1 MSSDP
6 NPEKAQLG
14 TFFTS
19 VHFPSGS
26 PFHHPCALLQAM
38 PERELWPAGL
48 CSEPVTHIGSCGGM
62 MSTTSTH
69 SGSSDSSY
77 DFLSAE
83 EKECLLFLE
92 KTIGSLEAEADSGL
106 STDESEPATS
116 PRSFRA
122 LPAATTTTPQQT
134 PQGKPEALDIQQV
147 PVPKRVAQASG
158 PPESHSLG
166 LRSGSYSLPRN
177 LHLGRSQN
185 VRESATQTNSPTS
198 EASKVFLEEPEKGQ
212 TSQGAKT
219 VQPPAPSQKGTLD
232 LNTVLIP
239 PPAAFQD
246 ISPKKSGEERTP
258 KKPGEQT
265 HTPRGHS
272 PDRRPHSQKNVEMSS
287 ETMSHK
293 ATKKGW
299 TEGPQPP
306 AQPSQNTKADEPS
319 LPSGVKPNIQQAPL
333 TATKARKLP
342 PNIVLKSSRSSFHSH
357 PQNWL
362 SNHTEATDS
371 GPVSSLQEQRKARR
385 EALEKL
391 GLPQDQ
397 DDASLLVNKQ
407 TGTLK
412 VKEAQAQSPSQ
423 ARAPAQSASSAAAA
437 AALVSGTASA
447 AGKPSP
453 VKAVT
458 PMDSLSKGWVPTQES
473 PPGKAVA
480 AKSMPIPIPKASKE
494 NSSLTQPKSDPRL
507 TLQESSIPGLRQM
520 NFKSNTLERSGV
532 GLSSYLSAAE
542 KEPSCQTSTSLGKS
556 PFPDKVS
563 PSVFRN
569 SRPRPASLGMGKDFA
584 GIQGGKLVG
593 LEQDRCSSQQPSFKG
608 QSHDRL
614 PRPPC
619 VSVKIAPKGI
629 PDGHRREAL
638 KKLGL
643 LKE

>member
-1 MSSDP
+1 M
-6 NPEKAQLG
+6 AQLG

-19 VHFPSGS
+19 IHFPSGS
-26 PFHHPCALLQAM
+26 PSHHPCALLQAM

-122 LPAATTTTPQQT
+122 LPTTTTQQA

-147 PVPKRVAQASG
+147 PVPKRAAQPSG

-166 LRSGSYSLPRN
+166 LRLGSHSLPRN

-212 TSQGAKT
+212 TSQGAET
-219 VQPPAPSQKGTLD
+219 VQPTAPPQKGTLD

-239 PPAAFQD
+239 PPEAFQD
-246 ISPKKSGEERTP
+246 ISPKESGEERTR
-258 KKPGEQT
+258 KKPEQT
-265 HTPRGHS
+265 HTPRSHS
-272 PDRRPHSQKNVEMSS
+272 PDRRPDSQKNVEMSS
-287 ETMSHK
+287 ETMPHK
-293 ATKKGW
+293 ATEKGW
-299 TEGPQPP
+299 TEGPQQPEQPP
-306 AQPSQNTKADEPS
+306 AQSSQNTKAEEPS

-333 TATKARKLP
+333 TATKPRKLP

-357 PQNWL
+357 PQSWL
-362 SNHTEATDS
+362 TNHTEATDS
-371 GPVSSLQEQRKARR
+371 GPASSLQEQRKARR

-397 DDASLLVNKQ
+397 DDPSLLVNKH

-412 VKEAQAQSPSQ
+412 VKEAQAQTPSQ
-423 ARAPAQSASSAAAA
+423 ARAPAQSASSAPPP
-437 AALVSGTASA
+437 ALVSGTASA

-458 PMDSLSKGWVPTQES
+458 PMDSLSKGWIPTQET
-473 PPGKAVA
+473 PPGKTVA

-542 KEPSCQTSTSLGKS
+542 KDPSCQTSTSLGKN

-593 LEQDRCSSQQPSFKG
+593 LEQGRCSQQPSFKG

-619 VSVKIAPKGI
+619 VSVKISPKGI

>member
-1 MSSDP
+1 M
-6 NPEKAQLG
+6 
-14 TFFTS
+14 
-19 VHFPSGS
+19 
-26 PFHHPCALLQAM
+26 
-38 PERELWPAGL
+38 
-48 CSEPVTHIGSCGGM
+48 
-62 MSTTSTH
+62 
-69 SGSSDSSY
+69 
-77 DFLSAE
+77 
-83 EKECLLFLE
+83 
-92 KTIGSLEAEADSGL
+92 
-106 STDESEPATS
+106 
-116 PRSFRA
+116 
-122 LPAATTTTPQQT
+122 
-134 PQGKPEALDIQQV
+134 
-147 PVPKRVAQASG
+147 PKRVAQSSS
-158 PPESHSLG
+158 PPECHSLG

-185 VRESATQTNSPTS
+185 LRESATQTNSPVS
-198 EASKVFLEEPEKGQ
+198 EAPEVFLKEPKKGQ

-219 VQPPAPSQKGTLD
+219 IQPPAPSQKGTLD

-239 PPAAFQD
+239 PPEAFQD
-246 ISPKKSGEERTP
+246 IKPKKSGGESPP

-265 HTPRGHS
+265 HTPQDHS
-272 PDRRPHSQKNVEMSS
+272 LNSSPHSQKKVEMSS
-287 ETMSHK
+287 EAVSHK
-293 ATKKGW
+293 ATEKGW
-299 TEGPQPP
+299 TEGPQQPQQPP
-306 AQPSQNTKADEPS
+306 GQSSQNMKAEEAA

-333 TATKARKLP
+333 TASKPRRLP

-397 DDASLLVNKQ
+397 DDPSLFVNKH
-407 TGTLK
+407 TSTLK
-412 VKEAQAQSPSQ
+412 IKDTQAQTPSQ
-423 ARAPAQSASSAAAA
+423 AQAPVQTASP
-437 AALVSGTASA
+437 ALVSGTASA
-447 AGKPSP
+447 AGKVSA

-458 PMDSLSKGWVPTQES
+458 PMDSLSKGWSPAQET
-473 PPGKAVA
+473 PPGKVA
-480 AKSMPIPIPKASKE
+480 AAKAMPIPIPKASKE
-494 NSSLTQPKSDPRL
+494 NSSLTQPKPDPRL

-542 KEPSCQTSTSLGKS
+542 KDPSCQTSTSLGKS
-556 PFPDKVS
+556 PFMDKVS
-563 PSVFRN
+563 SSVFRN

-593 LEQDRCSSQQPSFKG
+593 LEQGQCSQQSSFKG
-608 QSHDRL
+608 QSHDKL

-619 VSVKIAPKGI
+619 VSVKISPKGI

>member
-1 MSSDP
+1 
-6 NPEKAQLG
+6 
-14 TFFTS
+14 
-19 VHFPSGS
+19 
-26 PFHHPCALLQAM
+26 M
-38 PERELWPAGL
+38 PKRELWPAGP
-48 CSEPVTHIGSCGGM
+48 CSELVTHIGSCDSM

-122 LPAATTTTPQQT
+122 LPITQQA
-134 PQGKPEALDIQQV
+134 PQGNPEVTDIQQV
-147 PVPKRVAQASG
+147 PSPKRVPQSSG
-158 PPESHSLG
+158 PPESPSLG

-185 VRESATQTNSPTS
+185 LRESATQTNSHGSQTPGVYL
-198 EASKVFLEEPEKGQ
+198 AEPEKAQ
-212 TSQGAKT
+212 TSQTTKPF
-219 VQPPAPSQKGTLD
+219 QSPAPSQETTLD

-239 PPAAFQD
+239 PPEAFQD
-246 ISPKKSGEERTP
+246 IRPKQSREESPLKELGEKRYTPQAHSLVSLQKKEP
-258 KKPGEQT
+258 
-265 HTPRGHS
+265 
-272 PDRRPHSQKNVEMSS
+272 S

-293 ATKKGW
+293 ATEKGW
-299 TEGPQPP
+299 TEGPQQPQLPP
-306 AQPSQNTKADEPS
+306 TQSSQNTRAEEAL
-319 LPSGVKPNIQQAPL
+319 LPSGVKPNTQQAPL
-333 TATKARKLP
+333 TASKARRLP

-371 GPVSSLQEQRKARR
+371 GPVPSSLQEQKKARR

-397 DDASLLVNKQ
+397 DDPSLLVNKH
-407 TGTLK
+407 TSTLK

-423 ARAPAQSASSAAAA
+423 ALATVQQASPALAPEA
-437 AALVSGTASA
+437 ASA
-447 AGKPSP
+447 AGKTSP

-458 PMDSLSKGWVPTQES
+458 SSGKSWIHAQET
-473 PPGKAVA
+473 PPGKVAA
-480 AKSMPIPIPKASKE
+480 AKSMPIPVPKTSKA
-494 NSSLTQPKSDPRL
+494 NSSLTQPKPDPLL
-507 TLQESSIPGLRQM
+507 TLQESSIPGLRQI

-532 GLSSYLSAAE
+532 GLSSYLLAAE
-542 KEPSCQTSTSLGKS
+542 EDTKCQTSTSLGKS
-556 PFPDKVS
+556 PTLDKVS
-563 PSVFRN
+563 PSVLRN
-569 SRPRPASLGMGKDFA
+569 SRPRPASLGMAKDFTE
-584 GIQGGKLVG
+584 IQGGKLVG
-593 LEQDRCSSQQPSFKG
+593 LGQGQHSQQLSFKG
-608 QSHDRL
+608 QSHDKL
-614 PRPPC
+614 PRPAC
-619 VSVKIAPKGI
+619 VSVKITPKGI

>member
-1 MSSDP
+1 
-6 NPEKAQLG
+6 
-14 TFFTS
+14 
-19 VHFPSGS
+19 
-26 PFHHPCALLQAM
+26 M
-38 PERELWPAGL
+38 PKRELWPAGP
-48 CSEPVTHIGSCGGM
+48 CSEPVTHIGSCDSM
-62 MSTTSTH
+62 MSTTSAH

-122 LPAATTTTPQQT
+122 LPIAQQA
-134 PQGKPEALDIQQV
+134 PQGNPEVIDTQQV
-147 PVPKRVAQASG
+147 PSPKRVDQSSR
-158 PPESHSLG
+158 PPESPSLG
-166 LRSGSYSLPRN
+166 FRSGSYSLPRN

-185 VRESATQTNSPTS
+185 LRESATQTNSQGSQTPGL
-198 EASKVFLEEPEKGQ
+198 FLAEPDKGQ
-212 TSQGAKT
+212 TSQGTKRF
-219 VQPPAPSQKGTLD
+219 QPPAPSRETTLD

-239 PPAAFQD
+239 PPEAFQD
-246 ISPKKSGEERTP
+246 IRPKQSGEESLP
-258 KKPGEQT
+258 KDLGEKR
-265 HTPRGHS
+265 HTPQAHTLVS
-272 PDRRPHSQKNVEMSS
+272 SQKKEPS

-293 ATKKGW
+293 ATEKGW
-299 TEGPQPP
+299 TEDPQQQQRPP
-306 AQPSQNTKADEPS
+306 AQASQNPRAEEAP
-319 LPSGVKPNIQQAPL
+319 LPSGVKPNTQQAPQ
-333 TATKARKLP
+333 AASKARRLP

-371 GPVSSLQEQRKARR
+371 GPVPSSLQEQKKARR

-397 DDASLLVNKQ
+397 DDPSLLVNKH
-407 TGTLK
+407 TSSLK

-423 ARAPAQSASSAAAA
+423 ALATVQQATP
-437 AALVSGTASA
+437 ALVPGAASV
-447 AGKPSP
+447 AGKASP
-453 VKAVT
+453 MKAVT
-458 PMDSLSKGWVPTQES
+458 PAASSGKSWIPAQES
-473 PPGKAVA
+473 PPGKVAA
-480 AKSMPIPIPKASKE
+480 AKSMPIPIPKTSKV
-494 NSSLTQPKSDPRL
+494 NSSLIQPKPDPPL
-507 TLQESSIPGLRQM
+507 TLRESSIPVLRQI

-542 KEPSCQTSTSLGKS
+542 KDPKSQTSTSLGKS
-556 PFPDKVS
+556 PTLDKVS
-563 PSVFRN
+563 PSVLRN
-569 SRPRPASLGMGKDFA
+569 SRPRPASLGMAKDFNE
-584 GIQGGKLVG
+584 IQGGKLVG
-593 LEQDRCSSQQPSFKG
+593 LGQGQPSQQLSFKG
-608 QSHDRL
+608 QSHDKL

-619 VSVKIAPKGI
+619 VSVKITPKGI

>member
-1 MSSDP
+1 
-6 NPEKAQLG
+6 
-14 TFFTS
+14 
-19 VHFPSGS
+19 
-26 PFHHPCALLQAM
+26 
-38 PERELWPAGL
+38 
-48 CSEPVTHIGSCGGM
+48 

-122 LPAATTTTPQQT
+122 LPTTTQQA
-134 PQGKPEALDIQQV
+134 PQGKPEAIDIQQV
-147 PVPKRVAQASG
+147 PVPTRAAQFSG
-158 PPESHSLG
+158 PPESPSLG

-177 LHLGRSQN
+177 LHLGRSQTL
-185 VRESATQTNSPTS
+185 RESATQTNGIS
-198 EASKVFLEEPEKGQ
+198 EASEVFLEKPEKGQ

-219 VQPPAPSQKGTLD
+219 VQPPTPSREGTPD

-239 PPAAFQD
+239 PPEAFQD
-246 ISPKKSGEERTP
+246 ITPKKSEGESPP

-265 HTPRGHS
+265 HRPEGHTL
-272 PDRRPHSQKNVEMSS
+272 DRSPHSQKKAEMSS

-293 ATKKGW
+293 ATEKGW
-299 TEGPQPP
+299 TEVPQQPQQPP
-306 AQPSQNTKADEPS
+306 TQSSQNTKAEEPS
-319 LPSGVKPNIQQAPL
+319 LPSGAKPNNQQSLL
-333 TATKARKLP
+333 TATKSRRLP
-342 PNIVLKSSRSSFHSH
+342 PNIVLKSSRGSFHSH

-362 SNHTEATDS
+362 SNHSDATDS

-397 DDASLLVNKQ
+397 DDPSLPVNKL
-407 TGTLK
+407 TSTLK
-412 VKEAQAQSPSQ
+412 VKEAQAQTPSQ
-423 ARAPAQSASSAAAA
+423 ARAPAQPASP
-437 AALVSGTASA
+437 ALVRGTASVA
-447 AGKPSP
+447 EKASS

-458 PMDSLSKGWVPTQES
+458 PLNSLSKAQET
-473 PPGKAVA
+473 PPGKVAA

-494 NSSLTQPKSDPRL
+494 NSSLTQPKPDPRL

-542 KEPSCQTSTSLGKS
+542 KDPSCQTSTSLGKS
-556 PFPDKVS
+556 PFLDKAS
-563 PSVFRN
+563 PSIFRN

-593 LEQDRCSSQQPSFKG
+593 LEQGQCSQQPSFKG
-608 QSHDRL
+608 QSHDKL

-619 VSVKIAPKGI
+619 VSVKISPKGI